1 MEDQNPTELHTH
13 EGVELVCIYAGEG
26 VHLTEYGNMPLK
38 SGDIFV
44 IPRGFAHGYEVKK
57 KLSLFNLLFIPE
69 RLPMP
74 QLDLC
79 QLTGFADPEE
89 LPILPHRTRRTR
101 LRCIFP
107 ARTAD
112 GKRKYRS
119 GLQNL
124 PSGTAH
130 GPALQ
135 ADPSLFRQRQ
145 GG

>member
-1 MEDQNPTELHTH
+1 METKTSTYLFQNTTDFPIRVTVMEDQNPTELHTH

-79 QLTGFADPEE
+79 QLTGFQQLFMPG
-89 LPILPHRTRRTR
+89 RR
-101 LRCIFP
+101 
-107 ARTAD
+107 
-112 GKRKYRS
+112 
-119 GLQNL
+119 N
-124 PSGTAH
+124 
-130 GPALQ
+130 
-135 ADPSLFRQRQ
+135 
-145 GG
+145 